1 MPKLLRP
8 LWLVGH
14 LLIAVAAVAMVKL
27 GIWQWHRGVELSA
40 VRNYSYCV
48 EWYAF
53 AVLTLIGWGKICHD
67 ELVPDPDA
75 GILHGAVE
83 PAISAAEM
91 ATWDD
96 DPEVA
101 AWNAQFRALN
111 LRHALKEAG
120 ISDADLQ
127 QQLADPDTRR
137 PLADPNR
144 KSLS

>member
-1 MPKLLRP
+1 MKLLRP
-8 LWLVGH
+8 LWLAGH
-14 LLIAVAAVAMVKL
+14 VLVVVAAFAMVKL
-27 GIWQWHRGVELSA
+27 GIWQWHRAVELSA
-40 VRNYSYCV
+40 VRNYSYSV
-48 EWYAF
+48 EWYVF
-53 AVLTLIGWGKICHD
+53 AALTLIGWAKICHD
-67 ELVPDPDA
+67 ELVPDPNA
-75 GILHGAVE
+75 GILFGAVE

-120 ISDADLQ
+120 VSEADIARK
-127 QQLADPDTRR
+127 LADHD
-137 PLADPNR
+137 R